1 MYRRAR
7 DIEPG
12 RRQHRIGASMTLSR
26 QGPAVREQR
35 IVELETMLNSPLPRD
50 YRAFLTRS
58 NGGRPTPDTIDIPG
72 LPESPSDVK
81 VLFGIDRA
89 IESERLDWNLS
100 TLSERLEPG
109 VLPIAGDS
117 GGSVY
122 CLSLR
127 AKDYGAI
134 SYCDL
139 QSVFADYEA
148 RPQYYPVAP
157 NFESFLSRLRAFED

>member
-1 MYRRAR
+1 MELRK
-7 DIEPG
+7 
-12 RRQHRIGASMTLSR
+12 L
-26 QGPAVREQR
+26 GPQLTEKQ
-35 IVELETMLNSPLPRD
+35 ISELETMLNSPLPRD
-50 YRAFLTRS
+50 YRTFLTRS

-100 TLSERLEPG
+100 TLSERLEPR
-109 VLPIAGDS
+109 VLPIARDS

-148 RPQYYPVAP
+148 SPQDYPVAP
-157 NFESFLSRLRAFED
+157 NFESFLSRLRTFEE

>member
-1 MYRRAR
+1 MELRR
-7 DIEPG
+7 
-12 RRQHRIGASMTLSR
+12 L
-26 QGPAVREQR
+26 GPQLTEKQ
-35 IVELETMLNSPLPRD
+35 ISELETMLNSPLPRD
-50 YRAFLTRS
+50 YRTFLTQS
-58 NGGRPTPDTIDIPG
+58 NGGRPTPDIIDIPG
-72 LPESPSDVK
+72 LPGSEADVM